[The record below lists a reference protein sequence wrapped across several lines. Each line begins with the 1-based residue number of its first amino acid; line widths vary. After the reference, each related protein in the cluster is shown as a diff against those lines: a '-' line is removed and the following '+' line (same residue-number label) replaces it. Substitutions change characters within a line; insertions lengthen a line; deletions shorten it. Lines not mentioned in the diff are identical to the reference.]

1 MFAFRSFHLCAFIAL
16 LALVACASPATPT
29 AVPSAP
35 ATIAPV
41 IAPTPTAARPNLNV
55 LATTTFIADIAQNV
69 AVDRLKVNALL
80 PMGVDLHAFEPTP
93 SDLKKVADAQVLIT
107 NGAGLEDFL
116 DKMLKNVGGTRVTIE
131 AATGLTSR
139 KSKEGEQPEMSDAAR
154 ADAICAGIGSEKPQA
169 AASGR
174 AANVATAL
182 PAEEGVFDVVLT
194 KQADGTFAGFV
205 KFKAHDEG
213 DNHISIGAGK
223 VVISAVK
230 GNPKIEIEKSV
241 ALKCGGLAQGN
252 IVELEHAVEYVLAL
266 TGFKTDKARL
276 AIGPVGGHQHAG
288 DPHFWFD
295 PNHVVK
301 YVENIRDGLSQAD
314 SAGAS
319 IYAANAT
326 AYIAK
331 LKELDQQ
338 IAEQVK
344 AIPADRRLMVTD
356 HDTFGYFAD
365 RYSFR
370 VVGML
375 VPSISTGASPSAQ
388 QVTRLVQQIKATK
401 ARAIFL
407 EASTNPQLAQ
417 QIAKESG
424 ARVITGLYTHSLTDA
439 RGNAPTYIEMMKF
452 NTRLIVDALK

>member
-1 MFAFRSFHLCAFIAL
+1 MFRSFYLFAFSAL
-16 LALVACASPATPT
+16 IALVACASPATPT
-29 AVPSAP
+29 AVPTPNAP
-35 ATIAPV
+35 VTIAPV
-41 IAPTPTAARPNLNV
+41 IAPTPTPARPNLNV

-69 AVDRLKVNALL
+69 AGNRLKVNALL
-80 PMGVDLHAFEPTP
+80 PLGVDPHAFEPTP

-107 NGAGLEDFL
+107 NGSGFEEFL
-116 DKMLKNVGGTRVTIE
+116 DKLLKNAGGTRTLIE
-131 AATGLTSR
+131 SSAGLTSR
-139 KSKEGEQPEMSDAAR
+139 KPKEGEQPEMSDAER
-154 ADAICAGIGSEKPQA
+154 ADAICAGIGSEKPQV
-169 AASGR
+169 ASSGK
-174 AANVATAL
+174 AANTATDL
-182 PAEEGVFDVVLT
+182 PAEEGVFDVALT

-213 DNHISIGAGK
+213 DNHISIAAGK
-223 VVISAVK
+223 VVISTAK
-230 GNPKIEIEKSV
+230 DNQKIEIEKSV

-252 IVELEHAVEYVLAL
+252 IVELEHEVAYVLAL

-338 IAEQVK
+338 IVEQVK
-344 AIPADRRLMVTD
+344 ALPADRRLMVTD

-365 RYSFR
+365 RYGFR

-417 QIAKESG
+417 QIAKEAG
-424 ARVITGLYTHSLTDA
+424 IKVVTGLQTHSITEA
-439 RGNAPTYIEMMKF
+439 NGPAPTYIEMMKL